1 MSPPPTSTTTGDIQH
16 LDLAGSV
23 PNCGS
28 SNSFE
33 TPVNC
38 LSEGS
43 LDLADNHNHQESA
56 LDFAA
61 SIEAVKDHGWY
72 WGPLSGDA
80 AEKILS
86 TEPDGSFLVRG
97 IFFKN
102 IKN

>member
-1 MSPPPTSTTTGDIQH
+1 MPTPPTGDIQH
-16 LDLAGSV
+16 LDLAGNL

-43 LDLADNHNHQESA
+43 LDLADNHSA

-97 IFFKN
+97 IL
-102 IKN
+102 